1 MIPTKPKV
9 MEISSESLLFDRFAV
24 HDMPCIV
31 TVGVI
36 KSLEKDPF
44 GDKLW
49 RKGSCWMGS
58 TTK

>member
-9 MEISSESLLFDRFAV
+9 MENSSEYLLFDRFGV
-24 HDMPCIV
+24 HDMLCIV

-44 GDKLW
+44 GVELW
-49 RKGSCWMGS
+49 TKGSCWMGS
-58 TTK
+58 TT